1 MDSPA
6 VLSDSEES
14 IATSQV
20 SLLWSRVHALDIQV
34 WHHSRAIDTS
44 RASRADESARY
55 QVLASLVQE
64 LKSELAAIKRL
75 LSCLQGKI
83 QRCEQAL
90 DLEAL
95 D

>member
-1 MDSPA
+1 MSGNSVA
-6 VLSDSEES
+6 EES
-14 IATSQV
+14 VAASQL
-20 SLLWSRVHALDIQV
+20 SLLWSRVHTLDIQV
-34 WHHSRAIDTS
+34 WHHGRAIETS

-75 LSCLQGKI
+75 LLSLRDRV